1 MEKGSVSL
9 NKLRW
14 LEVLVGDLPQKD
26 LFSSFGD
33 GCGGQRVSD
42 GAMGRLPVSIDLDHQ
57 RL

>member
-9 NKLRW
+9 SRLRW

-33 GCGGQRVSD
+33 GWGGQRLSD
-42 GAMGRLPVSIDLDHQ
+42 AGMGMLTGRY
-57 RL
+57 